1 MANVSEDPTK
11 EIMATLAEFKS
22 VIDDFSKD
30 ELSSMASSYIAN
42 ADKTTKEI
50 INQAKSRGIDLNDEN
65 WDNDE
70 VSKED
75 KTFISD
81 LILSLS
87 GPSKVHQAILDKAS
101 TKGIKLETV
110 EIDQY
115 LYELQEND
123 ELDDLELS
131 EEALATVSGGAFWFA
146 PLIAWGVAKIAAYAT
161 VGKVAAA
168 VVGPG
173 SIAVAAASTGVRQK
187 TGKP

>member
-1 MANVSEDPTK
+1 
-11 EIMATLAEFKS
+11 MATLTEFKS
-22 VIDDFSKD
+22 VMDDFSQD
-30 ELSSMASSYIAN
+30 ELSSMASSYIVN
-42 ADKTTKEI
+42 ADKTNKEI
-50 INQAKSRGIDLNDEN
+50 VNQAKSRGIDLTDEN

-101 TKGIKLETV
+101 TKGIKLESV

-123 ELDDLELS
+123 ELDNLELS
-131 EEALATVSGGAFWFA
+131 EEALATVSGGAFLFA
-146 PLIAWGVAKIAAYAT
+146 PLIAWGVGKVAAYAT
-161 VGKVAAA
+161 VGKVTAMCI
-168 VVGPG
+168 GPG
-173 SIAVAAASTGVRQK
+173 TIAVSAARTGVRAK
-187 TGKP
+187 EGII

>member
-1 MANVSEDPTK
+1 MAKVSEDPTK
-11 EIMATLAEFKS
+11 GIMATLAEFKS

-30 ELSSMASSYIAN
+30 ELSSMSSSYIVN

-50 INQAKSRGIDLNDEN
+50 VNQAKSRGIDLNDEN

-70 VSKED
+70 ISKED

-81 LILSLS
+81 LFSSLS
-87 GPSKVHQAILDKAS
+87 VPTKVHQAILDKAS

-123 ELDDLELS
+123 ELDNLELS

-146 PLIAWGVAKIAAYAT
+146 PLFVAKMAASGIT

-168 VVGPG
+168 VP
-173 SIAVAAASTGVRQK
+173 AVAAPFIIADSVARSTG
-187 TGKP
+187 GKP